1 MRKKNF
7 KIDASSLFGKFRDV
21 LKKGL
26 TEEEKLIYVKI
37 CHEELG
43 IKIDDYSKIMPFAF
57 EFFSRLAV
65 DYGLQW
71 EKLKFMPI
79 SNEVKHSICMENLK
93 SHFEPCIIN

>member
-37 CHEELG
+37 FLFILFLPLFLDICDIFLVYNNFDNFVAGLNVVYCEL
-43 IKIDDYSKIMPFAF
+43 YYF
-57 EFFSRLAV
+57 
-65 DYGLQW
+65 
-71 EKLKFMPI
+71 
-79 SNEVKHSICMENLK
+79 
-93 SHFEPCIIN
+93 